1 MKLAAARSLREHLAQ
16 WFPADSR
23 RRRLALALVVY
34 AACTAIFF
42 AFARRDIL
50 TEHTKANHFALLAE
64 SWMHGRLD
72 LGHPPPAYT
81 QNNDFAEF
89 KGKWFISFPPFPA
102 LILLPWLFVA
112 KTAENLRDGQVWLW
126 MAGVGPAVL
135 FLVLEKLRRM
145 EESERTELQNLAFAF
160 IFAFGTVYFFTA
172 EQGTVWFAAHV
183 VAVTLAATYLLFS
196 LGAERPIVAGAAL
209 GLAFLTRPDVLLAAP
224 IYALEAWRVSR
235 SGEPNEPK
243 KTDWGALAKKLA
255 FFALP
260 IIVVL
265 LLTMWHNRARF
276 GGGLLQFGHE
286 HLTVGWR
293 ARIDKWGLFS
303 YHYLARNLGIFTSSL
318 PFMLKQKPW
327 FQINTHGLALWF
339 TTPLYLCLLWPRR
352 TTTLFR
358 TLVIGTVPII
368 VMLLLYQ
375 NSGWLQFGYRFSNDY
390 AVFLFAML
398 AIAGPRFGPA
408 FYALVAWG
416 IAVNTFGAV
425 TFDRGGFQQFYY
437 TDNSQQTI
445 FQPD

>member
-1 MKLAAARSLREHLAQ
+1 MELAAARSLRERLAQ
-16 WFPADSR
+16 WFPAQSR
-23 RRRLALALVVY
+23 RRRLALAVLVY

-42 AFARRDIL
+42 AFARRDVL

-64 SWMHGRLD
+64 SWKSGRLD

-102 LILLPWLFVA
+102 LILLPWLYVA
-112 KTAENLRDGQVWLW
+112 KTPENLRDGQIWLW
-126 MAGVGPAVL
+126 LAGAGPAVL

-145 EESERTELQNLAFAF
+145 GESERTELQNVAFSF
-160 IFAFGTVYFFTA
+160 IFSFGTVYFFTA

-183 VAVTLAATYLLFS
+183 VAVILAGTYLLFS
-196 LGAERPIVAGAAL
+196 LGAERPIVAGTAL
-209 GLAFLTRPDVLLAAP
+209 GLAFLTRPDILVAAP
-224 IYALEAWRVSR
+224 VYALEAWRVSR
-235 SGEPNEPK
+235 SGEAK
-243 KTDWGALAKKLA
+243 KTAWGSLAKKLA
-255 FFALP
+255 LFAAPLV
-260 IIVVL
+260 IVL
-265 LLTMWHNRARF
+265 LIMAWHNRARF
-276 GGGLLQFGHE
+276 GTLQFGHE

-352 TTTLFR
+352 TTPLFR
-358 TLVIGTVPII
+358 TLVIGTLPV
-368 VMLLLYQ
+368 VLMLLLYQ

-408 FYALVAWG
+408 LYALAAWG
-416 IAVNTFGAV
+416 VAVNTFGAV

-437 TDNSQQTI
+437 TDNSQQII

>member
-1 MKLAAARSLREHLAQ
+1 MKLAAVASLRDRLAN
-16 WFPADSR
+16 WFPTESR
-23 RRRLALALVVY
+23 RRRLLLAVVVY
-34 AACTAIFF
+34 ALCTVIFF

-64 SWMHGRLD
+64 SWKNGRLD

-102 LILLPWLFVA
+102 VLLLPWLYVA
-112 KTAENLRDGQVWLW
+112 KTPENLRDGQIWLW
-126 MAGVGPAVL
+126 LAGVGPAVL

-145 EESERTELQNLAFAF
+145 GESERTELQNLAFTF

-183 VAVTLAATYLLFS
+183 VAVTLAGTYLLFS
-196 LGAERPIVAGAAL
+196 LGAERPIVAGTAL
-209 GLAFLTRPDVLLAAP
+209 GLAFLTRPDILLAAP
-224 IYALEAWRVSR
+224 IYALEAFRVSR
-235 SGEPNEPK
+235 SGDPK
-243 KTDWGALAKKLA
+243 KTEWGALAKKLA
-255 FFALP
+255 LFALP
-260 IIVVL
+260 VVL
-265 LLTMWHNRARF
+265 LVAVTLWHNRARF
-276 GGGLLQFGHE
+276 GTLQFGHE

-339 TTPLYLCLLWPRR
+339 TTPLYLLLLWPRR
-352 TTTLFR
+352 TTPVFR
-358 TLVIGTVPII
+358 TLVIGTLPV
-368 VMLLLYQ
+368 VLCLLLYQ

-408 FYALVAWG
+408 LYALAGWG

-437 TDNSQQTI
+437 TDNSQQII